1 MPATRTKRRKKKR
14 VNQQTLFLG
23 AVLLVLVIVVIFSS
37 LSGCSVSHGSAEK
50 VVISLL
56 KAYGNGKEN
65 LVKDCYGQKK
75 ETEESLQKQID
86 AMFTFLAAHDAKD
99 IEVKACD
106 ELSSSGNTFCVYA
119 IYGLVID
126 KDNTYPC
133 LGTYMVQKD
142 GGSYRILSPS
152 EVTSSMQKTAAN
164 DFKKFM
170 STDTYK
176 QYMVD
181 YNTFIKKNP
190 GYEERIQTKLG
201 GI

>member
-1 MPATRTKRRKKKR
+1 MPATRTKRRKKG

-37 LSGCSVSHGSAEK
+37 LAGCSVSHGSPKK
-50 VVISLL
+50 VVKSLL
-56 KAYGNGKEN
+56 KAYGDGKEN

-75 ETEESLQKQID
+75 DTEESLQRQIN
-86 AMFTFLAAHDAKD
+86 ATFSFLSAHDTQD
-99 IEVKACD
+99 IEVMACD
-106 ELSSSGNTFCVYA
+106 ELSSSGNTYCVYA

-142 GGSYRILSPS
+142 GGSYRILAPS
-152 EVTSSMQKTAAN
+152 EVTTSMQKTAAN

-190 GYEERIQTKLG
+190 GYEERIQARLG
-201 GI
+201 EV